1 MQKFTSLSERSQ
13 QQADATKKT
22 NPDELSDNEL
32 LRQANGLE
40 AEFLSVES
48 INNSLWVNSKKRPSH
63 NREENK
69 GRLEITEK
77 FQAYLVC
84 IRINFSAVSRLVF
97 FVKTKLTPDT
107 NSLRTVH
114 SDTLNRVALCFFH
127 FAMTSSI
134 LPGRRITKSYM
145 MEKRVSF

>member
-32 LRQANGLE
+32 LRQGNGLE

-84 IRINFSAVSRLVF
+84 IRINFFAVSRLGF
-97 FVKTKLTPDT
+97 LCKDKTD
-107 NSLRTVH
+107 S
-114 SDTLNRVALCFFH
+114 
-127 FAMTSSI
+127 
-134 LPGRRITKSYM
+134 
-145 MEKRVSF
+145 